1 MEVVSSTAFDEVCAE
16 LDAALA
22 QIRLLESRFISRGFC
37 RGRHGPKPEEKRVTI
52 KTRLQPLDVAQEQ
65 HPL

>member
-1 MEVVSSTAFDEVCAE
+1 MEVVKASDYDATIAE

-22 QIRLLESRFISRGFC
+22 HIDLLERRFVSRGFC
-37 RGRHGPKPEEKRVTI
+37 RGKHGPKPEERRVEI

>member
-1 MEVVSSTAFDEVCAE
+1 MEVVEASAFDQICAE
-16 LDAALA
+16 RDALLA
-22 QIRLLESRFISRGFC
+22 HIDLLERRFISRGFC
-37 RGRHGPKPEEKRVTI
+37 RGRHGPKPEERRVEI